1 MLQYDLY
8 KIGNITYKVNTKTK
22 EVVEFGKE
30 YVVDELNMSS
40 DKIKHSL
47 NVGDAIM
54 EKLSDKLKNIKSI
67 SDINFAIED
76 KKTRHYLQLEKILD
90 NSDFDKSIREYIQQ
104 NYGNIDF
111 VSMLEFYKQ
120 LEYAKLT
127 RNWHMYITIL
137 YDYFNDLLVEIINE
151 KFNISWDGQ
160 I

>member
-90 NSDFDKSIREYIQQ
+90 NSDFDKSI
-104 NYGNIDF
+104 
-111 VSMLEFYKQ
+111 
-120 LEYAKLT
+120 
-127 RNWHMYITIL
+127 
-137 YDYFNDLLVEIINE
+137 
-151 KFNISWDGQ
+151 
-160 I
+160 